1 MTDIDKYLATK
12 TCPADLN
19 DVRDFTVEEKCGPN
33 FFKEKP
39 CLEKLEKT
47 NAKLRKYNRQMAR
60 CWSKKYG
67 PLERPSGQFNEVYAV
82 ENEFVIREKYRPSD
96 RNFGGIKYLDMSGT
110 VFVEVCPEDSAEV
123 EEVKSEPYCARVAP
137 AAEKEK
143 CLRETK
149 GLLGTIRK
157 YNNFMLTDCGGTIT
171 DGKRRLLPW
180 GSGQEP
186 AGSSVSKVRE
196 IERRR
201 EDSDDQFNREIDQN
215 FVREQRENARLSKA
229 RAEAEA
235 AEMAR
240 ALEGIARAIA
250 AGRGGGGSF
259 GDGGGRLD
267 SNQCAQIL
275 ASIRQIEQ
283 ALATGHGSPASRQ
296 QTRNALNQNI
306 SIYNSR
312 CH

>member
-1 MTDIDKYLATK
+1 
-12 TCPADLN
+12 
-19 DVRDFTVEEKCGPN
+19 
-33 FFKEKP
+33 
-39 CLEKLEKT
+39 
-47 NAKLRKYNRQMAR
+47 
-60 CWSKKYG
+60 
-67 PLERPSGQFNEVYAV
+67 
-82 ENEFVIREKYRPSD
+82 
-96 RNFGGIKYLDMSGT
+96 
-110 VFVEVCPEDSAEV
+110 
-123 EEVKSEPYCARVAP
+123 
-137 AAEKEK
+137 
-143 CLRETK
+143 
-149 GLLGTIRK
+149 
-157 YNNFMLTDCGGTIT
+157 MLTDCGGTIT

-267 SNQCAQIL
+267 TETDGIWHFKTGGAIECEGDCVHYVSTLL
-275 ASIRQIEQ
+275 AR
-283 ALATGHGSPASRQ
+283 APLTGTPLAWE
-296 QTRNALNQNI
+296 I
-306 SIYNSR
+306 NSAAEIAIWFHNGDKKGGNCSFVAGGR
-312 CH
+312 LFKAGTFTFQRVN